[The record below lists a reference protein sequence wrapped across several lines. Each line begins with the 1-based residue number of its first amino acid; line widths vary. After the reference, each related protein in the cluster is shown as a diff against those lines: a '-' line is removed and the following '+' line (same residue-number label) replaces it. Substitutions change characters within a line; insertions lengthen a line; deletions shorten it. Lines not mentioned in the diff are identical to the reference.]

1 MVCVFMMS
9 LSKEKLE
16 FYTNKIPFERCL
28 DYGLEKV
35 SKAASI
41 DLIKG
46 IIGGPNMKYKCIEL
60 EQSFF
65 VYHVMRDN
73 LIEVCEKLITKY
85 CLWRLIISAILM
97 DYWLSHWSQS
107 LQNQGNILSCGVH
120 QIYPWYYSC
129 CWICQSIWYHRWV
142 DCLFTFK
149 SIHVIIIFTN
159 IHCIQIGF

>member
-1 MVCVFMMS
+1 MVHVFMMS

-35 SKAASI
+35 SKATSI

-73 LIEVCEKLITKY
+73 LIEVCEKTNRKILFMEAHNFSNFDGLLTITLKPKICKIKGTY
-85 CLWRLIISAILM
+85 CPV
-97 DYWLSHWSQS
+97 
-107 LQNQGNILSCGVH
+107 GVH

-129 CWICQSIWYHRWV
+129 CWICQSIWYHGWV
-142 DCLFTFK
+142 DCLHSK
-149 SIHVIIIFTN
+149 VHVSS
-159 IHCIQIGF
+159 